1 MKWIALLLLALVSG
15 CSEAHPSTAL
25 RITFASGGLCSA
37 TAVGEDLI
45 LSAEHCFAGDRLAT
59 INGEPAYALKLVK
72 DGNDHVLV
80 RVSKKFK
87 RWSQIGTNPKVTQH
101 AVLWGNP
108 SGLPFV
114 YRECYVSL
122 VQSDQIMWSGC
133 DAFGGDSGGG
143 LLVGNRVVGVITG
156 MKRVVS
162 PTGFQFVLVWTMPL
176 SFSGDQMREMYG

>member
-1 MKWIALLLLALVSG
+1 MRIVLLALLALVSG
-15 CSEAHPSTAL
+15 CAEAHPSTAL

-45 LSAEHCFAGDRLAT
+45 LSAEHCFDDDRLTT
-59 INGEPAYALKLVK
+59 INGEPAYAVKLVK
-72 DGNDHVLV
+72 DGKDHVLV

-87 RWSQIGTNPKVTQH
+87 RWSQIGTNPRVTQH

-122 VQSDQIMWSGC
+122 VQADQIMWSGC
-133 DAFGGDSGGG
+133 STFGGDSGGG

-156 MKRVVS
+156 MKRVIS
-162 PTGFQFVLVWTMPL
+162 QTGFQFVMVWTMPMA
-176 SFSGDQMREMYG
+176 FSDKQLREMYG

>member
-1 MKWIALLLLALVSG
+1 MKWIVLLLLALSG
-15 CSEAHPSTAL
+15 CAEGHPSTAL

-37 TAVGEDLI
+37 TAVGPDLL
-45 LSAEHCFAGDRLAT
+45 LSAQHCFDGDRLTT

-87 RWSQIGTNPKVTQH
+87 RWAVIGQNPKVTQH

-108 SGLPFV
+108 SSMPSFM
-114 YRECYVSL
+114 YRECYVAAA
-122 VQSDQIMWSGC
+122 QSHQILWSGC
-133 DAFGGDSGGG
+133 ETFEGDSGGG

-156 MKRVVS
+156 ARRVINKEGWQLV
-162 PTGFQFVLVWTMPL
+162 VVWTMPL
-176 SFSGDQMREMYG
+176 AFTDKQMREMYG